1 MATRQQACI
10 TGALIGAAAGAALGY
25 LYATE
30 DGARRRTQLV
40 GTLDR
45 LMIDADEARRLWL
58 RLSEAWARFERDRS
72 PSMPRAGSARAWQPE
87 GIA

>member
-10 TGALIGAAAGAALGY
+10 TGALMGAAAGAALGY

-40 GTLDR
+40 DTLDR
-45 LMIDADEARRLWL
+45 LMIDADEARRLWQ
-58 RLSEAWARFERDRS
+58 RLSEAWARFEQDRS
-72 PSMPRAGSARAWQPE
+72 PSMPRAGSARTWQPE
-87 GIA
+87 GVA